1 MPGANDAIVAIGVD
15 IGGSHVSAGCV
26 DLRNAS
32 ILPGSSIR
40 LPVDPHGQASTILPV
55 WSKAIRLSLQAVTPE
70 SVQGIGIAMPGPFDY
85 EKGISGIVGVSKL
98 EKLFGVNVKNYLA
111 TSLDFAI
118 LFQNDASCC
127 VVGEYWSGA
136 ASGFRRVL
144 GITLGTGFGS
154 TFLENGDVL
163 SEGRGVPN
171 GGFLYNVRYKKS
183 IADDHFS
190 SRWFLQ
196 RWQQLTG
203 GAVSSVKE
211 LYDKAYGGDP
221 AAIAVF
227 NEFSDNLA
235 GFLAPWLKGFQAEVL
250 VIGGSISRAGTI
262 FLHRLTKAIH
272 EQYNSVEVRIGSL
285 EEDAPVIGAAK
296 LVKDFVDTRQHHHG
310 ESHISLRDTT
320 QPLAP
325 VSIQPT
331 PPGVYDVYPAFPV
344 EDGEIFTGFDTLADW
359 ICQRNEVVIDGYV
372 GVFWDIVREK
382 LTAKLKTHGKRF
394 VWREVQSA
402 MLDEKSLDKL
412 VEPFLNGDDPLF
424 GKRCDKGLSDFF
436 VREKLEKL
444 VPDSG
449 FEINILAGPGAAL
462 ADWNGALVYI
472 DLPKNELQYRMRA
485 KSIANLGKSTPE
497 DSTQMYKRF
506 YFVDWVILN
515 RHKKNLLPS
524 LDIIVDGQRPE
535 EITWMAGQ
543 SFRSGLKKMG
553 SSAFRVRP
561 WFETGVWGGT
571 WIKGNIPASNKDV
584 INYAWS
590 FELIAPENGIMF
602 QKDGRVLEASFDFL
616 MYQNNEAV
624 LGEAAI
630 RFGNDFPIRFDF
642 LDTFDGG
649 NLSIQCH
656 PRPGYIKEVFGEP
669 FTQDE
674 AYYVLATKNGAR
686 VYLGFQESIDRA
698 QWKNEL
704 ERSLA
709 SGTPVDIDDY
719 VQSHPAHTHDLF
731 LIPNGTVHGSG
742 VNNLVLEISS
752 TPYIY
757 TFKMYDWLRMDLNG
771 KPRPINI
778 QHAFNNLYFDR
789 KGQNINEEFVAKP
802 ILLEEGIDWK
812 LYHLKTHPLQ
822 FYDVHRYEF
831 QTELHI
837 QTEHKCLVMS
847 LVEGSSIVVQTENGM
862 RRRFNYAETF
872 IVPAAA
878 KGFHVKNEGHSS
890 AKLLKVFVKS
900 DACSHS

>member
-1 MPGANDAIVAIGVD
+1 MPGANGALVAVGVD
-15 IGGSHVSAGCV
+15 IGGSHVSVGCV

-32 ILPGSSIR
+32 ILPGSSFR
-40 LPVDPHGQASTILPV
+40 LPVNPHGQASTILPV
-55 WSKAIRLSLQAVTPE
+55 WSKAIRLSLQAATSG

-85 EKGISGIVGVSKL
+85 ENGISKIAGVSKL
-98 EKLFGVNVKNYLA
+98 EKLFGVNVKNFLA
-111 TSLDFAI
+111 TSLDFEF
-118 LFQNDASCC
+118 LFQNDASCS

-136 ASGFRRVL
+136 ASGFRRVM

-171 GGFLYNVRYKKS
+171 GGFLYNVPYKKS

-196 RWQQLTG
+196 RWNQLTG

-227 NEFSDNLA
+227 SEFSDSLA
-235 GFLAPWLKGFQAEVL
+235 GFLAPWLKGFQAEIL
-250 VIGGSISRAGTI
+250 IIGGSISHARGI
-262 FLHRLTKAIH
+262 FLDRLTDAIH
-272 EQYNSVEVRIGSL
+272 DHYKSVEVRIGSL
-285 EEDAPVIGAAK
+285 GEDAPVIGAAK
-296 LVKDFVDTRQHHHG
+296 LVKDLVDTRRHYRG
-310 ESHISLRDTT
+310 ESQILLRDTT
-320 QPLAP
+320 QALAP
-325 VSIQPT
+325 VSLQPT

-344 EDGEIFTGFDTLADW
+344 EDGEIFTGFDALADW
-359 ICQRNEVVIDGYV
+359 ICRRDKVVIDGYV
-372 GVFWDIVREK
+372 GVFWDNIREK
-382 LTAKLKTHGKRF
+382 LTAQLKARGKSV

-402 MLDEKSLDKL
+402 MLDEKDLDKL

-462 ADWNGALVYI
+462 AHWNGALVYI

-515 RHKKNLLPS
+515 RHKKSLLPS

-535 EITWMAGQ
+535 EITWMTGQ

-561 WFETGVWGGT
+561 WFEPGVWGGT
-571 WIKGNIPASNKDV
+571 WIKENIPASNKDV
-584 INYAWS
+584 VNYAWS

-616 MYQNNEAV
+616 MYQDNEAV

-630 RFGNDFPIRFDF
+630 RFGDDFPIRFDF

-656 PRPGYIKEVFGEP
+656 PRPEYIKEVFGEP

-674 AYYVLATKNGAR
+674 AYYILDTKNDAH
-686 VYLGFQESIDRA
+686 VYLGFQESIDSTR
-698 QWKNEL
+698 WKNEL
-704 ERSLA
+704 AGSQA
-709 SGTPVDIDDY
+709 GSTPVEIDDY
-719 VQSHPAHTHDLF
+719 VQSHPAHKHDLF

-752 TPYIY
+752 TPYIF
-757 TFKMYDWLRMDLNG
+757 TFKMYDWLRMDLYG

-778 QHAFNNLYFDR
+778 EHAFNNLYFDR
-789 KGQNINEEFVAKP
+789 KGEKVEHELIAEPVL
-802 ILLEEGIDWK
+802 IEEGTDWK

-837 QTEHKCLVMS
+837 RTEHKCFVMS
-847 LVEGSSIVVQTENGM
+847 LVEGSSIVVQTENGVL
-862 RRRFNYAETF
+862 RRFNYAETF
-872 IVPAAA
+872 IVPASANY
-878 KGFHVKNEGHSS
+878 FRIKNGGRLP